1 VARSVPDQAESAG
14 GMVVASVQGAI
25 AAGAATGGLMFGL
38 SGIVG
43 VFIAGSV
50 LMLVAALFI
59 GLCVKGRQ

>member
-1 VARSVPDQAESAG
+1 
-14 GMVVASVQGAI
+14 MVASVQGAI